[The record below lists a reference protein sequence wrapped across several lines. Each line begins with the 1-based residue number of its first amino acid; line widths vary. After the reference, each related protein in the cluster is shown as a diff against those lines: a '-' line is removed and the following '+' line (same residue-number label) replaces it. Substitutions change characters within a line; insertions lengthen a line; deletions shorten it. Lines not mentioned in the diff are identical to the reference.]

1 MKVSELLD
9 VLSIFDEDLEFDN
22 TFNVVEYNGICL
34 IEPLFKDENISNK
47 SFKEILQNMNRDLD
61 IYVSLEEFE
70 NTGYPQLVSVRLNS
84 DEQLTLIDE
93 FYN

>member
-9 VLSIFDEDLEFDN
+9 VFSRFDEDLEFDN
-22 TFNVVEYNGICL
+22 TFNIIEYNGICL

-47 SFKEILQNMNRDLD
+47 SFKEILENMNPDLD
-61 IYVSLEEFE
+61 IYISLEEFE
-70 NTGYPQLVSVRLNS
+70 NTGYPQLVSVQLNS
-84 DEQLTLIDE
+84 DRQLILIDE